1 MSEIEKQKLFIEI
14 NDENIIFLAG
24 FYNSEIK
31 FEIKDKLILNFP
43 GIKDG
48 KIINL
53 EESTTKLKEGLDAI
67 ENKTNNIFKDIIL
80 IIDNKKL
87 ECLRATGFKKFNG
100 SQILKEDISYIL
112 NDIKRLILENE
123 KDKSIIQIFNTKFTL
138 DSNETQN
145 LPIGLCG
152 DFYKHEL
159 SFFLIKNNDLNN
171 IKNLFSKC
179 NLSIDKIYTK
189 GFLKGVNYI
198 NLKQENENLCIVNI
212 QKNSSNILIFYKS
225 SYVYFENF
233 DFGSEIIFQD
243 ISKVCSLSKEKIFD
257 IIKDMNQNNNYDEEA
272 VVKKEFF
279 KSSTYRKIRISLIK
293 EIIEARI
300 NELISLIFKKNINL
314 NKHSLDN
321 HQLLFEIDDQLLF
334 QILKN
339 NIQSFLPNNNR
350 LHFFQKNQN
359 EQFTTT
365 ETSTEI
371 YLKGWQ
377 KEAVP
382 VISRKKSLISRFF
395 SFLFEE

>member
-1 MSEIEKQKLFIEI
+1 
-14 NDENIIFLAG
+14 
-24 FYNSEIK
+24 
-31 FEIKDKLILNFP
+31 
-43 GIKDG
+43 
-48 KIINL
+48 
-53 EESTTKLKEGLDAI
+53 
-67 ENKTNNIFKDIIL
+67 
-80 IIDNKKL
+80 
-87 ECLRATGFKKFNG
+87 
-100 SQILKEDISYIL
+100 
-112 NDIKRLILENE
+112 
-123 KDKSIIQIFNTKFTL
+123 
-138 DSNETQN
+138 
-145 LPIGLCG
+145 
-152 DFYKHEL
+152 
-159 SFFLIKNNDLNN
+159 
-171 IKNLFSKC
+171 
-179 NLSIDKIYTK
+179 
-189 GFLKGVNYI
+189 
-198 NLKQENENLCIVNI
+198 
-212 QKNSSNILIFYKS
+212 
-225 SYVYFENF
+225 
-233 DFGSEIIFQD
+233 
-243 ISKVCSLSKEKIFD
+243 
-257 IIKDMNQNNNYDEEA
+257 MNQNNNYDEEA

>member
-87 ECLRATGFKKFNG
+87 ECVRVTGFKKFNG

-145 LPIGLCG
+145 LPIGLYG

-159 SFFLIKNNDLNN
+159 SFFLIKNNDLKN
-171 IKNLFSKC
+171 IKNLFNKC

-189 GFLKGVNYI
+189 SFLKGVNYI

-233 DFGSEIIFQD
+233 NFGSEIIFQD
-243 ISKVCSLSKEKIFD
+243 ISKVCSLGKEKIFD
-257 IIKDMNQNNNYDEEA
+257 IIKDMNQNKNYDEEA
-272 VVKKEFF
+272 IVKKEFF
-279 KSSTYRKIRISLIK
+279 KSSTYRKIKISLIK

-300 NELISLIFKKNINL
+300 NELISLILKKNINL

-321 HQLLFEIDDQLLF
+321 HQLLVEIDDQLLF

-339 NIQSFLPNNNR
+339 NIQSFLPNNNS
-350 LHFFQKNQN
+350 LHFFQGNQN
-359 EQFTTT
+359 EQLTTT
-365 ETSTEI
+365 VTSTEI

-382 VISRKKSLISRFF
+382 VISRKKSVISRFF